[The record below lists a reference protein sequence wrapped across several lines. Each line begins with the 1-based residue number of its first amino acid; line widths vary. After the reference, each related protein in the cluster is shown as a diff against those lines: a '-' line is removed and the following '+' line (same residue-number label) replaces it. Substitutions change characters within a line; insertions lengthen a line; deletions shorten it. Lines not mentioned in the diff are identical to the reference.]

1 MFSLLVVSSL
11 AFTPPVNCAD
21 CVEPPPGS
29 TTTAVAPENYVPPP
43 SARGPEYDLKVG
55 RAGLGISIALLAMG
69 QGLLIGGSVVVVRTT
84 RSRGVDQIEC
94 DSGGGCATDLYDPR
108 DERRTR
114 AIIVTFFGA
123 AGTLGGAIGT
133 GVSASKIVSAKK
145 RLTLEP
151 TASGLLIR
159 F

>member
-69 QGLLIGGSVVVVRTT
+69 HRGYSSAG
-84 RSRGVDQIEC
+84 RS
-94 DSGGGCATDLYDPR
+94 SWS
-108 DERRTR
+108 ERRDPGASIR
-114 AIIVTFFGA
+114 SSVTLAEVALPTCTPRVTIDGREPSSSPSSAPLERSGA
-123 AGTLGGAIGT
+123 Q
-133 GVSASKIVSAKK
+133 SALASAHR
-145 RLTLEP
+145 RLS
-151 TASGLLIR
+151 AR
-159 F
+159 RNN